1 MTRLWAVLLAIVS
14 VNAMLLSACPITP
27 PTHAIDD
34 THGGGGGGPGG
45 GNM

>member
-14 VNAMLLSACPITP
+14 VNAMLLSACPVA
-27 PTHAIDD
+27 PTTHTMDD
-34 THGGGGGGPGG
+34 THGGGPGG